1 MPKKIE
7 KGNKKTAEKKITPAK
22 QKQLE
27 YEQKR
32 NEIIDAFFKFP
43 NNKVLEAEKVC
54 TICGKPL
61 VTDNYWKNY
70 SFSNIGRM
78 DTSGKICCPI
88 CKNCSYKLFDYY
100 YKIGNKNLEYAMER
114 ICCDL
119 NIYWDVERLK
129 DAKEVYEKNNRKLH
143 ILSEYIGAIGR
154 VGTDSLG
161 LTYWD
166 SPTIKN
172 RNITLVQ
179 GDIQAQ
185 NDALLKENQFINDGF
200 DMPIDFAREDAENR
214 KKIIKIFRY
223 DPFEGDRETDK
234 PALYRSL
241 VMMLDDAMEEDFV
254 KLNAALEVV
263 RSFNKIESY
272 RRKIQEHENSD
283 EPDLSIIKS
292 LTELKSKEMKN
303 VTDLSKD
310 HGFAGRYA
318 QNQAKGAGTLSGVM
332 EQIREKQ
339 YEDGILNLYDIQ
351 TSESINQAAEASMK
365 AIFSQLSI
373 ATNVNEQFTIIQN
386 QRDDLIK
393 LRKENQKLKE
403 DIRRANC
410 KITEMKLEKESRQQ
424 RMEFSL

>member
-1 MPKKIE
+1 MHKK
-7 KGNKKTAEKKITPAK
+7 GTTEKKITPAK

-32 NEIIDAFFKFP
+32 NKVIETFFMFL
-43 NNKVLEAEKVC
+43 NKKILEAEKMC
-54 TICGKPL
+54 SICGKEL

-70 SFSNIGRM
+70 SYSNIGRM
-78 DTSGKICCPI
+78 DENGKICCPI
-88 CKNCSYKLFDYY
+88 CKNCSQKLFDYY

-114 ICCDL
+114 VCCDL
-119 NIYWDVERLK
+119 NIYWDVDRLK
-129 DAKEVYEKNNRKLH
+129 EAKQVYEKNNRKLH

-185 NDALLKENQFINDGF
+185 NNALLQENKFINEGF
-200 DMPIDFAREDAENR
+200 DSPIDFAKEDMENR
-214 KKIIKIFRY
+214 RKILRIFRY
-223 DPFEGDRETDK
+223 DPFEMDRETDK
-234 PALYRSL
+234 PALYRNL

-254 KLNAALEVV
+254 KLNAALEIV
-263 RSFNKIESY
+263 RSFNKIDNY
-272 RRKIQEHENSD
+272 RRQIYEIEISD
-283 EPDLSIIKS
+283 EPDLNTITA
-292 LTELKSKEMKN
+292 LTKLKAQEMKN
-303 VTDLSKD
+303 ITELSKD

-339 YEDGILNLYDIQ
+339 YEKGILNLYDIQ
-351 TSESINQAAEASMK
+351 TSESIAQAAEASMK
-365 AIFSQLSI
+365 AIFNQLSI
-373 ATNVNEQFTIIQN
+373 ATNVNEQFTIIQK
-386 QRDDLIK
+386 QREDLIK
-393 LRKENQKLKE
+393 LRKENQKLQE
-403 DIRRANC
+403 DLRKANC
-410 KITEMKLEKESRQQ
+410 KIAEQRLEKEAKE
-424 RMEFSL
+424 RMSFD